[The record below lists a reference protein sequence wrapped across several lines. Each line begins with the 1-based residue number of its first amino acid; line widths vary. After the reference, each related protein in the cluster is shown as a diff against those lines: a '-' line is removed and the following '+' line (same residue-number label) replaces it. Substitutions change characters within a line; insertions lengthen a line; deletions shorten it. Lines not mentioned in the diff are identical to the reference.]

1 MLLIDINNVYKS
13 IGPIDLLESISFKLY
28 KDDKSGIVGV
38 NGSGKSTLIKII
50 TGEIK
55 INKGNVNTFGKIGY
69 LPQNLN
75 FSKNLK
81 VRDFIKNIFDYNEF
95 LKILN
100 RFEIKLNELLNQNI
114 NTLSGGEKTKLYL
127 AKIIANEPDILLLDE
142 PTNNL
147 DWQSIEI
154 VEEYINQFKGGV
166 LLISHDR
173 HFLDNVVTEIY
184 ELDNKKLTMYNGNFS
199 FYANEKK
206 LKKEKAKAEYEEYKK
221 KKKKLMEAAQIQMQ
235 RANKYNDMSK
245 DDFQRHKSA
254 KIAKRSKAI
263 ISRLED
269 IDIQERP
276 FKPKEVNMKIDSTDE
291 KTSTFL
297 VRGTNISKTY
307 DKTIFKNLSFQIKSG
322 NRIALI
328 GKNGS
333 GKSTLLKAILG
344 IENVNGEISISPSAK
359 IGYFS
364 QEIDTLNWENTIL
377 EELKQINIDETY
389 IRTMLG
395 AMLFRRDDVYKNIKD
410 LSFGEKVRVAFTKLV
425 MSDNNLL
432 LLDEPTNFL
441 DIPTREAVEE
451 ALINYSGT
459 ILFVS
464 HDRYFVNEMAKEVWS
479 INDGTMTVYLGDYKY
494 YLSKRNSQK
503 KSEHNINEKILAL
516 EMKLSHLSFKLLSC
530 SDEEKEVLDKKYF
543 QLAKDL
549 TDLKNIQSGRR

>member
-13 IGPIDLLESISFKLY
+13 IGSIDLLESISFKLY
-28 KDDKSGIVGV
+28 KNDKIGIVGI

-50 TGEIK
+50 VEKT
-55 INKGNVNTFGKIGY
+55 NVSKGNVTTFGKIGY

-75 FSKNLK
+75 FNEKLK
-81 VRDFIKNIFDYNEF
+81 VADFLKNVYDYNEF
-95 LKILN
+95 LKVLN
-100 RFEIKLNELLNQNI
+100 KFEFKLDEFLNQYI

-154 VEEYINQFKGGV
+154 IEEYINQFKGGI

-184 ELDNKKLTMYNGNFS
+184 ELDNKKLTTYNGNFS
-199 FYANEKK
+199 FYANKKRLEKERA
-206 LKKEKAKAEYEEYKK
+206 LIEYEVYKK
-221 KKKKLMEAAQIQMQ
+221 KQKKLMEAAQIQME

-245 DDFQRHKSA
+245 DDFQRHKAS
-254 KIAKRSKAI
+254 KIAKRSKSI
-263 ISRLED
+263 ISRLENMD
-269 IDIQERP
+269 NQERP
-276 FKPKEVNMKIDSTDE
+276 FKPKEANIKIDSTDE

-333 GKSTLLKAILG
+333 GKSTLLKSILG

-530 SDEEKEVLDKKYF
+530 SDEEKEILDKKYF

-549 TDLKNIQSGRR
+549 TDLKNMQ

>member
-1 MLLIDINNVYKS
+1 MLLLDVNNVYKS

-28 KDDKSGIVGV
+28 KGDKSGIIGV
-38 NGSGKSTLIKII
+38 NGSGKSTLIKTI

-55 INKGNVNTFGKIGY
+55 VNKGNVNTFGKIGY
-69 LPQNLN
+69 LPQNLY
-75 FSKNLK
+75 FSKNIK
-81 VRDFIKNIFDYNEF
+81 VKDFLENIFDYNEF
-95 LKILN
+95 LKTLN
-100 RFEIKLNELLNQNI
+100 SFEFKLDELLNQNI

-127 AKIIANEPDILLLDE
+127 AKIIANDPDILLLDE

-173 HFLDNVVTEIY
+173 HFLDHVVTEIY
-184 ELDNKKLTMYNGNFS
+184 ELDNKKLKKYSGNFS
-199 FYANEKK
+199 FYANEKR
-206 LKKEKAKAEYEEYKK
+206 LEKERAKIEYEEYIKTK
-221 KKKKLMEAAQIQMQ
+221 RKLEEAARIQME
-235 RANKYNDMSK
+235 RANKYNDISK
-245 DDFQRHKSA
+245 DDFQRHKAS

-269 IDIQERP
+269 MDIQERP
-276 FKPKEVNMKIDSTDE
+276 FKPKEVNIKIDSINE

-307 DKTIFKNLSFQIKSG
+307 DKTIFKNLSFQIKNG

-344 IENVNGEISISPSAK
+344 IENISGNISISPSTK

-377 EELKQINIDETY
+377 EELKQIQIDETY

-395 AMLFRRDDVYKNIKD
+395 SMLFRRDDVYKRIGD

-425 MSDNNLL
+425 MSENNLL

-441 DIPTREAVEE
+441 DIPTREAIEL
-451 ALINYSGT
+451 ALLNYNGA

-464 HDRYFVNEMAKEVWS
+464 HDRYFINKVAKEIWS
-479 INDGTMTVYLGDYKY
+479 IDNETMTVYLGNYEY
-494 YLSKRNSQK
+494 YLSKRNSPQ
-503 KSEHNINEKILAL
+503 KSEHNLNEKILAL
-516 EMKLSHLSFKLLSC
+516 EMELSHLSFKLLS
-530 SDEEKEVLDKKYF
+530 STEEEKKSLDEKYI
-543 QLAKDL
+543 QLAKEL
-549 TDLKNIQSGRR
+549 TKLKNM

>member
-1 MLLIDINNVYKS
+1 MLLLDVNNVYKS

-28 KDDKSGIVGV
+28 KGDKSGIIGV
-38 NGSGKSTLIKII
+38 NGSGKSTLIKTI

-55 INKGNVNTFGKIGY
+55 VNKGNVNTFGKIGY
-69 LPQNLN
+69 LPQNLY
-75 FSKNLK
+75 FSKNIK
-81 VRDFIKNIFDYNEF
+81 VKDFLENIFDYNEF
-95 LKILN
+95 LKTLN
-100 RFEIKLNELLNQNI
+100 SFEFKLDELLNQNI
-114 NTLSGGEKTKLYL
+114 NTLSGGEKTKLFL
-127 AKIIANEPDILLLDE
+127 AKIIANNPDILLLDE

-173 HFLDNVVTEIY
+173 HFLDHVVTEIY
-184 ELDNKKLTMYNGNFS
+184 ELDNKKLKKYSGNFS
-199 FYANEKK
+199 FYANEKR
-206 LKKEKAKAEYEEYKK
+206 LEKERAKIEYEEYIKTK
-221 KKKKLMEAAQIQMQ
+221 RKLEEAARIQME
-235 RANKYNDMSK
+235 RANKYNDISK
-245 DDFQRHKSA
+245 DDFQRHKAS

-269 IDIQERP
+269 MDIQERP
-276 FKPKEVNMKIDSTDE
+276 FKPKEVNIKIDSINE

-307 DKTIFKNLSFQIKSG
+307 DKTIFKNLSFQIKNG

-344 IENVNGEISISPSAK
+344 IENISGDISISPSTK

-377 EELKQINIDETY
+377 EELKQIQIDETY

-395 AMLFRRDDVYKNIKD
+395 SMLFRRDDVYKRIGD

-425 MSDNNLL
+425 MSENNLL

-441 DIPTREAVEE
+441 DIPTREAIEL
-451 ALINYSGT
+451 ALLNYNGA

-464 HDRYFVNEMAKEVWS
+464 HDRYFINKVAKEIWS
-479 INDGTMTVYLGDYKY
+479 IDNETMTVYLGNYEY
-494 YLSKRNSQK
+494 YLSKRNSPQ
-503 KSEHNINEKILAL
+503 KSEHNLNEKILAL
-516 EMKLSHLSFKLLSC
+516 EMELSHLSFKLLS
-530 SDEEKEVLDKKYF
+530 STEEEKKSLDEKYI
-543 QLAKDL
+543 QLAKEL
-549 TDLKNIQSGRR
+549 TKLKNM

>member
-1 MLLIDINNVYKS
+1 MLLLDVNNVYKS

-28 KDDKSGIVGV
+28 KGDKSGIIGV

-50 TGEIK
+50 TGKIK
-55 INKGNVNTFGKIGY
+55 VNKGNVNTFGKIGY
-69 LPQNLN
+69 LPQNLY
-75 FSKNLK
+75 FSKNIK
-81 VRDFIKNIFDYNEF
+81 VKDFLENIFDYNEF
-95 LKILN
+95 LKTLN
-100 RFEIKLNELLNQNI
+100 SFEFKLDELLNQNI
-114 NTLSGGEKTKLYL
+114 NTLSGGEKTKLFL
-127 AKIIANEPDILLLDE
+127 AKIIANDPDILLLDE

-173 HFLDNVVTEIY
+173 HFLDHVVTEVY
-184 ELDNKKLTMYNGNFS
+184 ELDNKKLKKYSGNFS
-199 FYANEKK
+199 FYANEKR
-206 LKKEKAKAEYEEYKK
+206 LEKERAKIEYEEYIKTK
-221 KKKKLMEAAQIQMQ
+221 RKLEEAARIQME
-235 RANKYNDMSK
+235 RANKYNDISK
-245 DDFQRHKSA
+245 DDFQRHKAS

-269 IDIQERP
+269 MDIQERP
-276 FKPKEVNMKIDSTDE
+276 FKPKEVNIKIDSINE

-307 DKTIFKNLSFQIKSG
+307 DKTIFKNLSFQIKNG

-344 IENVNGEISISPSAK
+344 IENISGDISISPSTK

-377 EELKQINIDETY
+377 EELKQIQIDETY

-395 AMLFRRDDVYKNIKD
+395 SMLFRRDDVYKRIGD

-425 MSDNNLL
+425 MSENNLL

-441 DIPTREAVEE
+441 DIPTREAIEL
-451 ALINYSGT
+451 ALLNYNGA

-464 HDRYFVNEMAKEVWS
+464 HDRYFINKVAKEIWS
-479 INDGTMTVYLGDYKY
+479 IDNETMTVYLGNYEY
-494 YLSKRNSQK
+494 YLSKRNSPQ
-503 KSEHNINEKILAL
+503 KSEHNLNEKILAL
-516 EMKLSHLSFKLLSC
+516 EMELSHLSFKLLS
-530 SDEEKEVLDKKYF
+530 STEEEKKSLDEKYI
-543 QLAKDL
+543 QLAKEL
-549 TDLKNIQSGRR
+549 TKLKNM

>member
-1 MLLIDINNVYKS
+1 MLLLDVNNVYKS

-28 KDDKSGIVGV
+28 KGDKSGIIGV
-38 NGSGKSTLIKII
+38 NGSGKSTLIKTI

-55 INKGNVNTFGKIGY
+55 VNKGNVNTFGKIGY
-69 LPQNLN
+69 LPQNLY
-75 FSKNLK
+75 FSKNIK
-81 VRDFIKNIFDYNEF
+81 VKDFLENIFDYNEF
-95 LKILN
+95 LKTLN
-100 RFEIKLNELLNQNI
+100 SFEFKLDELLYQNI
-114 NTLSGGEKTKLYL
+114 NTLSGGEKTKLFL
-127 AKIIANEPDILLLDE
+127 AKIIANDPDILLLDE

-173 HFLDNVVTEIY
+173 HFLDHVVTEVY
-184 ELDNKKLTMYNGNFS
+184 ELDNKKLKKYSGNFS
-199 FYANEKK
+199 FYANEKR
-206 LKKEKAKAEYEEYKK
+206 LEKERAKIEYEEYIKTK
-221 KKKKLMEAAQIQMQ
+221 RKLEEAARIQME
-235 RANKYNDMSK
+235 RANKYNDISK
-245 DDFQRHKSA
+245 DDFQRHKAS

-269 IDIQERP
+269 MDIQERP
-276 FKPKEVNMKIDSTDE
+276 FKPKEVNIKIDSINE

-307 DKTIFKNLSFQIKSG
+307 DKTIFKNLSFQIKNG

-344 IENVNGEISISPSAK
+344 IENISGDISISPSTK

-377 EELKQINIDETY
+377 EELKQIQIDETY

-395 AMLFRRDDVYKNIKD
+395 SMLFRRDDVYKRIGD

-425 MSDNNLL
+425 MSENNLL

-441 DIPTREAVEE
+441 DIPTREAIEL
-451 ALINYSGT
+451 ALLNYNGA

-464 HDRYFVNEMAKEVWS
+464 HDRYFINKVAKEIWS
-479 INDGTMTVYLGDYKY
+479 IDNETMTVYLGNYEY
-494 YLSKRNSQK
+494 YLSKRNSPQ
-503 KSEHNINEKILAL
+503 KSEHNLNEKILAL
-516 EMKLSHLSFKLLSC
+516 EMELSHLSFKLLS
-530 SDEEKEVLDKKYF
+530 STEEEKKSLDEKYI
-543 QLAKDL
+543 QLAKEL
-549 TDLKNIQSGRR
+549 TKLKNM

>member
-1 MLLIDINNVYKS
+1 MLLLDVNNVYKS

-28 KDDKSGIVGV
+28 KGDKSGIIGV

-55 INKGNVNTFGKIGY
+55 VNKGNVNTFGKIGY
-69 LPQNLN
+69 LPQNLY
-75 FSKNLK
+75 FSKNTK
-81 VRDFIKNIFDYNEF
+81 VKDFLENIFDYNEF
-95 LKILN
+95 LKTLN
-100 RFEIKLNELLNQNI
+100 SFEFKLDELLNQNI

-127 AKIIANEPDILLLDE
+127 AKIIANDPDILLLDE

-173 HFLDNVVTEIY
+173 HFLDHVVTEIY
-184 ELDNKKLTMYNGNFS
+184 KLDNKKLKKYSGNFS
-199 FYANEKK
+199 FYANEKR
-206 LKKEKAKAEYEEYKK
+206 LEKERAKIEYEEYIKTK
-221 KKKKLMEAAQIQMQ
+221 RKLEEAARIQME
-235 RANKYNDMSK
+235 RANKYNDISK
-245 DDFQRHKSA
+245 DDFQRHKAS

-269 IDIQERP
+269 MDIQERP
-276 FKPKEVNMKIDSTDE
+276 FKPKEVNMKIDSINE

-307 DKTIFKNLSFQIKSG
+307 DKTIFKNLSFQIKNG

-344 IENVNGEISISPSAK
+344 IENISGDISISPSTK

-377 EELKQINIDETY
+377 EELKQIQIDETY

-395 AMLFRRDDVYKNIKD
+395 SMLFKRDDVYKRIGD

-425 MSDNNLL
+425 MSDYNLL

-441 DIPTREAVEE
+441 DIPTREAIEE
-451 ALINYSGT
+451 ALLNYNGA

-464 HDRYFVNEMAKEVWS
+464 HDRYFVKKLAKEIWS
-479 INDGTMTVYLGDYKY
+479 IDDGKMIVYLGNYEY
-494 YLSKRNSQK
+494 YLSKKVSPK
-503 KSEHNINEKILAL
+503 KNKNNINEKILAL
-516 EMKLSHLSFKLLSC
+516 EMELSNLSFKLLNST
-530 SDEEKEVLDKKYF
+530 DEEKEILDKKYI

-549 TDLKNIQSGRR
+549 AHLKNIK

>member
-1 MLLIDINNVYKS
+1 MLLLDVNNVYKS

-28 KDDKSGIVGV
+28 KGDKSGIIGV
-38 NGSGKSTLIKII
+38 NGSGKSTLIKTI

-55 INKGNVNTFGKIGY
+55 VNKGNVNTFGKIGY
-69 LPQNLN
+69 LPQNLY
-75 FSKNLK
+75 FSKNIK
-81 VRDFIKNIFDYNEF
+81 VKDFLENIFDYNEF
-95 LKILN
+95 LKTLN
-100 RFEIKLNELLNQNI
+100 SFEFKLDELLYQNI

-127 AKIIANEPDILLLDE
+127 AKIIANDPDILLLDE

-173 HFLDNVVTEIY
+173 HFLDHVVTEVY
-184 ELDNKKLTMYNGNFS
+184 ELDNKKLKKYSGNFS
-199 FYANEKK
+199 FYANEKR
-206 LKKEKAKAEYEEYKK
+206 LEKERAKIEYEEYIKTK
-221 KKKKLMEAAQIQMQ
+221 RKLEEAARIQME
-235 RANKYNDMSK
+235 RANKYNDISK
-245 DDFQRHKSA
+245 DDFQRHKAS

-269 IDIQERP
+269 MDIQERP
-276 FKPKEVNMKIDSTDE
+276 FKPKEVNIKIDSINE

-307 DKTIFKNLSFQIKSG
+307 DKTIFKNLSFQIKNG

-344 IENVNGEISISPSAK
+344 IENISGDISISPSTK

-377 EELKQINIDETY
+377 EELKQIQIDETY

-395 AMLFRRDDVYKNIKD
+395 SMLFRRDDVYKRIGD

-425 MSDNNLL
+425 MSENNLL

-441 DIPTREAVEE
+441 DIPTREAIEL
-451 ALINYSGT
+451 ALLNYNGA

-464 HDRYFVNEMAKEVWS
+464 HDRYFINKVAKEIWS
-479 INDGTMTVYLGDYKY
+479 IDNETMTVYLGNYEY
-494 YLSKRNSQK
+494 YLSKRNSPQ
-503 KSEHNINEKILAL
+503 KSEHNLNEKILAL
-516 EMKLSHLSFKLLSC
+516 EMELSHLSFKLLS
-530 SDEEKEVLDKKYF
+530 STEEEKKSLDEKYI
-543 QLAKDL
+543 QLAKEL
-549 TDLKNIQSGRR
+549 TKLKNM